1 MDTAVT
7 LPFADGEYR
16 FWLPLPQVFELERN
30 TGDASILVLE
40 ERMRAAIGVSDK
52 GEFVFVGGGAAM
64 IKDVRE
70 TIRCA
75 LVGGDSCM
83 VDGAEAEV
91 GPIRAKVLV
100 DTYVYPARPLA
111 EGIVLAWRILHAAI
125 NGVKLDDVK
134 KKGSSPKAGKAEPKK
149 AKSASP
155 SLKDS

>member
-7 LPFADGEYR
+7 LAFADGEYR

-30 TGDASILVLE
+30 TGDTSILVLE
-40 ERMRAAIGVSDK
+40 ERMRSAIGVDDA
-52 GEFVFVGGGAAM
+52 GEFVFAGGGAAM
-64 IKDVRE
+64 VKDVRE
-70 TIRCA
+70 VIRCA

-83 VDGAEAEV
+83 VDGQENEV
-91 GPIRAKVLV
+91 GPIRAKVLT

-111 EGIVLAWRILHAAI
+111 EGVVLAWRILHAAI

-134 KKGSSPKAGKAEPKK
+134 KKGTSPKAEPKK
-149 AKSASP
+149 AKSASH